1 MTIINTSLNLII
13 FRFLFKSISINANSI
28 ICSILIKEKTKKII
42 NLINRLILNSNFLCI
57 KII

>member
-28 ICSILIKEKTKKII
+28 ICGILIKEKTKKIY
-42 NLINRLILNSNFLCI
+42 
-57 KII
+57 